1 MIMHRPVMTMPP
13 SRLQRAVLFALALLA
28 PASLLSAGQ
37 VQDRIVAIVNSDLI
51 MHSDMKRELA
61 PGREQ
66 IQKEYRGEALAHR
79 LRTVEYMALTSMI
92 ERKLQLQEAKAK
104 GIEVSGQEVRQTL
117 QQMKQQGETI
127 DETNPANLKN
137 IQEQLILL
145 KVVDK
150 EVRSGVMV
158 ADSDIKR
165 YFQGHHDRFALPE
178 EYTLSQIL
186 LRPRS
191 PDDTFDAKAKAADIT
206 ALLKRG
212 EPFEDLALQFSDG
225 PNASRGG
232 RLGLVRQG
240 ELLPGIERAIAKLVP
255 GGISDTIE
263 TSEGFHIVRLEDK
276 QPKQFRSYE
285 AVRAEIQGLVFQQKS
300 EDVFQAWL
308 EELKNR
314 PISRSSSNPLFQGRP
329 QPVPPLAR
337 RRRVRNSLLGQS
349 QPFMQPAQRLDALAH
364 FKLID
369 FCCHYDGRT
378 SDGQQP
384 GDRLPVLFAHHP
396 AFHQNHHRAQL
407 LAAVEI
413 LFDQRR
419 PFSPQRFRDPRIA
432 ITGQIDQHESS
443 QSWVVAS
450 DTKKIDQTGLA
461 RRATDFG

>member
-1 MIMHRPVMTMPP
+1 MIMHRPVITMPP

-276 QPKQFRSYE
+276 QPKQFRPYE

-308 EELKNR
+308 EELKNKAYIEIKFESALSGPPTTGPAPR
-314 PISRSSSNPLFQGRP
+314 PSS
-329 QPVPPLAR
+329 
-337 RRRVRNSLLGQS
+337 
-349 QPFMQPAQRLDALAH
+349 
-364 FKLID
+364 
-369 FCCHYDGRT
+369 T
-378 SDGQQP
+378 SK
-384 GDRLPVLFAHHP
+384 
-396 AFHQNHHRAQL
+396 
-407 LAAVEI
+407 E
-413 LFDQRR
+413 
-419 PFSPQRFRDPRIA
+419 
-432 ITGQIDQHESS
+432 
-443 QSWVVAS
+443 
-450 DTKKIDQTGLA
+450 
-461 RRATDFG
+461 